1 MSPINTR
8 CDARMRISRRT
19 EEDREEEE
27 EKRKREREQEEI
39 KPGLAKAAM

>member
-8 CDARMRISRRT
+8 CDARVRISRRT
-19 EEDREEEE
+19 EEDGERG
-27 EKRKREREQEEI
+27 EKKREREI